1 MSDEKCLR
9 TARLTLREIEE
20 KDAVFIV
27 RLRSDP
33 EVYRYFVSPHRITQE
48 EHLNWYRN
56 RYLQDNS
63 RADWIAEDRDGKAV
77 GVFGIKAGAK
87 DGSAEISYILAP
99 EAYGKGYAREAV
111 EAVMRFAAEE
121 RRITRFTAEIHKDNR
136 ASIRFAEKAGF
147 RAAGQEGDF
156 IRFERKP

>member
-1 MSDEKCLR
+1 MKDNTRLR

-20 KDAVFIV
+20 KDTGFIV

-33 EVYRYFVSPHRITQE
+33 EVYRYFVSPHRITRE
-48 EHLNWYRN
+48 EHLNWYRKH
-56 RYLQDNS
+56 YLLSDD
-63 RADWIAEDRDGKAV
+63 RIDWIAEDCDGNAV
-77 GVFGIKAGAK
+77 GVFGIKTGAE

-111 EAVMRFAAEE
+111 EGIMAFAAEQL
-121 RRITRFTAEIHKDNR
+121 RITNFIAEIHKDNK